1 MKPTDIIPGK
11 VYTNGKNRFR
21 RVTELHKVGG
31 RIDAHYTAAY
41 RNTKGRMKATVPM
54 MGGGDRSGT
63 DSFAAWAI
71 REATAEERA
80 EVLAALNI
88 KEPT

>member
-1 MKPTDIIPGK
+1 MKPTDIAANK
-11 VYTNGKNRFR
+11 VYTNGKGRFR
-21 RVTELHKVGG
+21 VVTDVIMRSGWS
-31 RIDAHYTAAY
+31 DVHYTAAY
-41 RNTKGRMKATVPM
+41 RNTKGKMKPTIAGP
-54 MGGGDRSGT
+54 DRSGT
-63 DSFAAWAI
+63 YSFAAWAI